1 MSTPAGLPPIFAAVS
16 VAIAPSHRV
25 AEFPPGTFLESIAV
39 STDGTLFVSSH
50 LDGKVFRMGANGV
63 SVVHAAIAGKA
74 TGLALTPAGD
84 LLLTAW
90 DADGLPVVFSISPQ
104 GAATLLATMPEAIFL
119 NGLTPLSPSTYLMAD
134 SYRGAIW
141 HLNLADRSV
150 GLRLEHPLLARRSED
165 REFPAVNGL
174 KIHGQ
179 MLYAS
184 NTERMQLIQI
194 PIQPNGQPGEPEIFS
209 NPSISMTLPL
219 IGRATS
225 MAPPTFTT
233 VWSRS
238 RPIAGSPSLPRQSR
252 GWPGARRWP
261 LVPVRAT
268 TPVFMSSPMEACR
281 SRCLRVWN
289 LPELCAWTS
298 ASPGTNSCRHER
310 S

>member
-50 LDGKVFRMGANGV
+50 LDGKVFRMGADGV

-209 NPSISMTLPL
+209 NPSILDDFAFDREGNLYGTTHIYNSVVKITPDRRITIIAEAEQGMAGSTALAFGAGAGDHTSLYVVTNGGLSFPLPSGL
-219 IGRATS
+219 ESARVVRLDIG
-225 MAPPTFTT
+225 
-233 VWSRS
+233 
-238 RPIAGSPSLPRQSR
+238 IAGHQLLSP
-252 GWPGARRWP
+252 
-261 LVPVRAT
+261 
-268 TPVFMSSPMEACR
+268 
-281 SRCLRVWN
+281 
-289 LPELCAWTS
+289 
-298 ASPGTNSCRHER
+298 
-310 S
+310 

>member
-50 LDGKVFRMGANGV
+50 LDGKVFRMGADGV

-90 DADGLPVVFSISPQ
+90 DPDGLPVVFSISPQ

-194 PIQPNGQPGEPEIFS
+194 PIQPNGQPGEPEIFFEPVNLDDFAFDREGNLYGTTHIYNS
-209 NPSISMTLPL
+209 VVKITPDRRITIIAEAEQGMAGSTALAFGAGAGDHTSLYVVTNGGLSFPLPSGLESARVVRLD
-219 IGRATS
+219 IG
-225 MAPPTFTT
+225 
-233 VWSRS
+233 
-238 RPIAGSPSLPRQSR
+238 IAGHQLLSP
-252 GWPGARRWP
+252 
-261 LVPVRAT
+261 
-268 TPVFMSSPMEACR
+268 
-281 SRCLRVWN
+281 
-289 LPELCAWTS
+289 
-298 ASPGTNSCRHER
+298 
-310 S
+310 

>member
-1 MSTPAGLPPIFAAVS
+1 MSTPAGLPPIFAEVP
-16 VAIAPSHRV
+16 VAIAPSHLV

-39 STDGTLFVSSH
+39 STDGTLFFSSH
-50 LDGKVFRMGANGV
+50 LDGKVFRMGVDGV
-63 SVVHAAIAGKA
+63 PVVHAAIAGKA

-90 DADGLPVVFSISPQ
+90 DADGLPVVYTISPQ

-150 GLRLEHPLLARRSED
+150 GLWLEHPLLARRSED

-174 KIHGQ
+174 KIHGP

-194 PIQPNGQPGEPEIFS
+194 PIQPNGQPGEPEIFFEPVNLDDFAFDREGNLYGATHIYNS
-209 NPSISMTLPL
+209 VVKITPDRRITTIAEAEQGMAGSTALAFGAAAGDHTSLYVVTNGGLSYPLPSGLESARVVRLD
-219 IGRATS
+219 IG
-225 MAPPTFTT
+225 
-233 VWSRS
+233 
-238 RPIAGSPSLPRQSR
+238 IAGHQLLQP
-252 GWPGARRWP
+252 
-261 LVPVRAT
+261 
-268 TPVFMSSPMEACR
+268 
-281 SRCLRVWN
+281 
-289 LPELCAWTS
+289 
-298 ASPGTNSCRHER
+298 
-310 S
+310 